1 MPEEVIRVENLVKTY
16 KPVVAVNSIS
26 FTVKE
31 GEIFSLVG
39 PNGAGKT
46 TTVEILECLRTP
58 TSGKA
63 SVLGYDVTHDE
74 KEIKKR
80 IGAMPQ
86 DFSAFERLTVRENV
100 ELIARIYQVDPD
112 LRSVLEELG
121 MWEAR
126 DRRFESLSGGM
137 KRRAGICM
145 ALISN
150 PVLLFLDEP
159 TTGLDPQ
166 ARKETW
172 DVIRR
177 LRSMGKTVV
186 LTSHYMEEVEQL
198 SDRAAVIYGGEIIA
212 QGSVDELIS
221 AYGGGIR
228 IRVSPYN
235 DEIERVLMETAQKVV
250 REDSSIEGVFHD
262 RIQVG
267 RTLAALYGQDEK
279 YHLDIV
285 EPSMDNV
292 FSRLAGGRV
301 DERGE
306 LI

>member
-1 MPEEVIRVENLVKTY
+1 MPKEVIHVENLVKTY
-16 KPVVAVNSIS
+16 KPVTAVNNIS
-26 FTVKE
+26 FTVNE

-63 SVLGYDVTHDE
+63 TVMGYDVTQDE

-80 IGAMPQ
+80 IGVMPQ
-86 DFSAFERLTVRENV
+86 DFNAFERLTVKENV
-100 ELIARIYQVDPD
+100 ELIGHIYQVEPD
-112 LRSVLEELG
+112 TRSILEELG
-121 MWEAR
+121 MWDDR

-137 KRRAGICM
+137 RRRAGICM
-145 ALISN
+145 ALISE

-159 TTGLDPQ
+159 TTGLDPE
-166 ARKETW
+166 ARRETW

-177 LRSMGKTVV
+177 LKSMGKTVV
-186 LTSHYMEEVEQL
+186 LTSHYMEEVEEL
-198 SDRAAVIYGGEIIA
+198 SDRAAVIVGGEIIA
-212 QGSVDELIS
+212 QGHIEDLIS
-221 AYGGGIR
+221 AYGGGVR
-228 IRVSPYN
+228 IKVSPYN
-235 DEIERVLMETAQKVV
+235 EEVEKILAETTQKVV
-250 REDSSIEGVFHD
+250 KEDSKITGIFEERPQMGKA
-262 RIQVG
+262 
-267 RTLAALYGQDEK
+267 LAALYQVGEK
-279 YHLDIV
+279 YHIDII

>member
-1 MPEEVIRVENLVKTY
+1 MIREVIHVENLVKTY
-16 KPVVAVNSIS
+16 KPVTAVNNIS
-26 FTVKE
+26 FTVNE

-63 SVLGYDVTHDE
+63 TVLGYDVTQDE

-80 IGAMPQ
+80 IGVMPQ
-86 DFSAFERLTVRENV
+86 DFNAFERLTVRENV
-100 ELIARIYQVDPD
+100 ELISHIYQVKPD
-112 LRSVLEELG
+112 THSILEELG
-121 MWEAR
+121 MWEDR

-145 ALISN
+145 ALISE
-150 PVLLFLDEP
+150 PSLLFLDEP

-177 LRSMGKTVV
+177 LKSMGKTVV
-186 LTSHYMEEVEQL
+186 LTSHYMEEVEEL
-198 SDRAAVIYGGEIIA
+198 SDRAAVIVGGKIIA
-212 QGSVDELIS
+212 QGSIEDLIS
-221 AYGGGIR
+221 AYGGGVR

-235 DEIERVLMETAQKVV
+235 EVVERILAETAQKVV
-250 REDSSIEGVFHD
+250 KEESRVTGTFQE
-262 RIQVG
+262 RPQVG
-267 RTLAALYGQDEK
+267 KALAALYQVGEK
-279 YHLDIV
+279 YRVDIV

>member
-1 MPEEVIRVENLVKTY
+1 MSEEVICVENLVKKY
-16 KPVVAVNSIS
+16 KPVIAVHDVS
-26 FTVKE
+26 FTVNK

-46 TTVEILECLRTP
+46 TTVEILECLRAP

-63 SVLGYDVTHDE
+63 SVLGYDVTREED
-74 KEIKKR
+74 EIKKR
-80 IGAMPQ
+80 IGVMPQ
-86 DFSAFERLTVRENV
+86 DFNAFERLTVRENV
-100 ELIARIYQVDPD
+100 ELIASIYQVNPD

-126 DRRFESLSGGM
+126 DRHFESLSGGM
-137 KRRAGICM
+137 KRRVGICM
-145 ALISN
+145 ALIN
-150 PVLLFLDEP
+150 DPVLLFLDEP

-172 DVIRR
+172 EVIRR
-177 LRSMGKTVV
+177 LKSMGKTVV

-198 SDRAAVIYGGEIIA
+198 SDRAAVMFGGEIIA
-212 QGSVDELIS
+212 QGSIDELIS

-228 IRVSPYN
+228 IRVSPCN
-235 DEIERVLMETAQKVV
+235 EEIETILMETAQRVIT
-250 REDSSIEGVFHD
+250 EDSAMEGVFQE
-262 RIQVG
+262 RTQVAK
-267 RTLAALYGQDEK
+267 TLAALYQLDEK
-279 YHLDIV
+279 YRLDIV